1 VLKLSWNRRGGKR
14 ISCEINNEKG
24 ELDGT
29 FFDVPNP
36 FSKYRK
42 KHPFTVKVPLF
53 KLGPKRP
60 KQFFKE
66 LIFVA
71 FDKGWL
77 DWFSLNK
84 IGFEYWAKDMKY
96 KRERGKK

>member
-1 VLKLSWNRRGGKR
+1 MSWNRRGGKR
-14 ISCEINNEKG
+14 ISCEINDDGEKMS
-24 ELDGT
+24 GT
-29 FFDVPNP
+29 VFDCPTA

-42 KHPFTVKVPLF
+42 KHPFNVQIPLL
-53 KLGPKRP
+53 KIEPKRP

-66 LIFVA
+66 LIWRA

-77 DWFSLNK
+77 SWFSLNE

-96 KRERGKK
+96 KRERGKQ